1 MDVFRLVYE
10 NSATLDTSKDLKMIV
25 MKEPKISVGIMFEP
39 KIDFLLLNT
48 YLCGKKEISGKQT
61 VQYDNQK
68 ILWNETHY
76 DELIFTPKNERTDVF
91 ELTDVTIGINF
102 HWERKENQRFNGALK
117 IIVEDEKLT
126 AINVI
131 SIEDYLT
138 SVISSEMSAT
148 ASLELLKAH
157 AVISRSWLLAK
168 KTDESNGIYNQSSS
182 VNVIQTNEGTNNE
195 EYIRWWDREDHIHF
209 DVCADDHCQRY
220 QGITRASTEKVKQ
233 AVEETRGEVL
243 TFNNKICDAR
253 FSKCCGGVFEEF
265 QYCWDETVHPYL
277 RKERDSKKDFIVPEL
292 RFEDESQRWI
302 RTSPE
307 AFCNTKNKKVLAQV
321 LNNYDQ
327 ETTDFYR
334 WKVEYSQDE
343 ISELILRRSG
353 VDYGEILD
361 LLPIQRGT
369 SGRLVKLKIVGTKRT
384 RTIGKELEIR
394 RTLSNS
400 HLYSSAFVVDKEYT
414 DNTVVPAK
422 FILIG
427 SGWGHGVGLCQIGA
441 AVMGDEG
448 YSYNQILLHYYIGAQ
463 IDRLY

>member
-1 MDVFRLVYE
+1 
-10 NSATLDTSKDLKMIV
+10 
-25 MKEPKISVGIMFEP
+25 MKEPKISVGIMFEN
-39 KIDFLLLNT
+39 KIEFSLLNT
-48 YLCGKKEISGKQT
+48 YLCNEKDILGKQCLEFS
-61 VQYDNQK
+61 NNR
-68 ILWNETHY
+68 ILWNDKLF
-76 DELIFTPKNERTDVF
+76 DELIFTPKNEKTDAF
-91 ELTDVTIGINF
+91 ELLDVTIGINF

-117 IIVEDEKLT
+117 IIIEDEKLT
-126 AINVI
+126 AINII
-131 SIEDYLT
+131 SVEDYLI

-157 AVISRSWLLAK
+157 AVISRSWLLSPLYPPK
-168 KTDESNGIYNQSSS
+168 GDIKTQQVTTVFEKHGGETSSPS
-182 VNVIQTNEGTNNE
+182 GRSGGAEHIVWYERDAHTN
-195 EYIRWWDREDHIHF
+195 F

-220 QGITRASTEKVKQ
+220 QGITRASTEKVRQ
-233 AVEETRGEVL
+233 AVDETRGEVL

-277 RKERDSKKDFIVPEL
+277 KKERDSKKDFIVPEL

-343 ISELILRRSG
+343 ISELIFRRSG
-353 VDYGEILD
+353 VNYGKILD
-361 LLPIQRGT
+361 LLPIERGT
-369 SGRLVKLKIVGTKRT
+369 SGRIIKLKIVGTDKT

-414 DNTVVPAK
+414 DNSVVPSK

-448 YSYNQILLHYYIGAQ
+448 YSYNQILLHYYIGAT